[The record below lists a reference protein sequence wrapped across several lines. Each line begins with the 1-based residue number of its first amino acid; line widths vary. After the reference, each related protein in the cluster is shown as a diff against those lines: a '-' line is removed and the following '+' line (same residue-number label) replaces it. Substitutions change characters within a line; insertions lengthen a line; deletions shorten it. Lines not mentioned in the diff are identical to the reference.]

1 MRRRDF
7 IAIIGGSAVPW
18 PLVARAQQS
27 AKLPTIAFMAVDA
40 STWRTWTDAFVGRL
54 HELGW
59 VEGRTIVIEYRWTEG
74 RPERLAEIVA
84 EFIRLKVDVIVT
96 YGGAVA
102 AFKQATASIPIVF
115 AIAVDPVGVGLV
127 SSLARPGGNVTGSS
141 LQGPDLAGKRLE
153 LLREVVPGLR
163 RLATLYDAG
172 YAASVLESGTV
183 QVAARSLGL
192 EVAPFEIRRAEDIA
206 PVFEVLKSQADALY
220 VVDNALVNTNHKL
233 IITLA
238 LGARLPTIF
247 SLRNYV
253 QAGGLMSYGP
263 NFPEMFRRA
272 AEITDKILRGAKPGD
287 IPVEQPTKFDLV
299 INLRTAKA
307 LDLVFPDKLI
317 ALADEVIE

>member
-1 MRRRDF
+1 M
-7 IAIIGGSAVPW
+7 GS
-18 PLVARAQQS
+18 
-27 AKLPTIAFMAVDA
+27 DA
-40 STWRTWTDAFVGRL
+40 SVWHTWTDAFVGRL
-54 HELGW
+54 YELGW
-59 VEGRTIVIEYRWTEG
+59 IEGRTIAIEYRCTEG
-74 RPERLAEIVA
+74 RPERLAEIAA
-84 EFIRLKVDVIVT
+84 EFIRLKVDGIVT

-115 AIAVDPVGVGLV
+115 AIAVDPVGIGLV
-127 SSLARPGGNVTGSS
+127 LSLARPGGNVTGSS

-153 LLREVVPGLR
+153 LLRELVPSLH
-163 RLATLYDAG
+163 RLATMFDAG

-183 QVAARSLGL
+183 RVAARSLGL
-192 EVAPFEIRRAEDIA
+192 EAAPHEIRRAEDIA

-220 VVDNALVNTNHKL
+220 VVDNALINTNHKL
-233 IITLA
+233 IITLT

-287 IPVEQPTKFDLV
+287 IPIEQPTKFDLV

-307 LDLVFPDKLI
+307 LGLIFPDKLI